1 MSQRR
6 KITVVGTGCVGMSMA
21 VLLAQ
26 HNEVVALDIEPARVA
41 DIQAGR
47 STVVDADIQMFLDEK
62 DLSLTAT
69 LEAAEAYAG
78 ADFIVVATPTDYDP
92 ETNYFDTSSVE
103 SVIEQALGANSTAMI
118 VVKSTVPVGFTA
130 SMKEKFSTDRI
141 IFSPEFL
148 REGRALHDNLHPSRI
163 IIGSELPHARDFA
176 HLLQSGAQASDIE
189 ILFMRATEAE
199 AVKLFANTYLA
210 MRVSF
215 FNELDSYGMALGLD
229 TRSIINGVSLDP
241 RIGDYYNN
249 PSFGYGGYCLPKDT
263 KQLLANYD
271 KVPQNLIQA
280 IVEANTTRKDFIAE
294 QIIARQPKVVGIYRL
309 AMKAASDNFRA
320 SAVQGVMRRLT
331 EQGIEVLVYEPL
343 VEEAQFSGSE
353 VVADLALFMARSDV
367 IIANRMVDDLA
378 AVVDKVFTRDLFGS
392 D

>member
-6 KITVVGTGCVGMSMA
+6 KITVVGTGYVGMSMA

-141 IFSPEFL
+141 VFSPEFL

-163 IIGSELPHARDFA
+163 ILGSELPAAHEFAR
-176 HLLQSGAQASDIE
+176 LLQQGAQESDVAT
-189 ILFMRATEAE
+189 LFMRATEAE

-215 FNELDSYGMALGLD
+215 FNELDSYGLALGLD

-280 IVEANTTRKDFIAE
+280 IVEANTTRKGFIAE
-294 QIIARQPKVVGIYRL
+294 QIIAREPKTVGIYRL

-343 VEEAQFSGSE
+343 VEDAQFSGSE

-378 AVVDKVFTRDLFGS
+378 AVADKVFTRDLFGS

>member
-6 KITVVGTGCVGMSMA
+6 KITVVGTGYVGMSMA